1 MHMGRQIMELVH
13 IKHYHFATV
22 EDLSR
27 ILDDIPMTAEFRSD
41 SDDSLYIEEY
51 PTDEHPR
58 YRLGD

>member
-1 MHMGRQIMELVH
+1 MELVH

-22 EDLSR
+22 EDLSK
-27 ILDDIPMTAEFRSD
+27 ILDDIPTTAEFRSG

-51 PTDEHPR
+51 PTDDHPR